1 MNRFSARVVLLIF
14 PLFLGCPAWAQTS
27 APRVEVAKTRS
38 KSSAAKVAPIA
49 RQQLFGSIP
58 VSTRSEQARKFV
70 EISLDQY
77 ENHIVD
83 AALANARNA
92 IKKDPQFALGYATLS
107 LVSLGTIPNSVA
119 LGRAKSLLPR
129 ATPDE
134 QLLVRWMTSISDH
147 DLLPAIT
154 AMNDLVKRYPDNKHV
169 LYIVA
174 NWLYVQDYDR
184 SRQILETIRRLD
196 PDFPPALNLLGYAY
210 IQTGTPDPE
219 KAVASLKRYAEL
231 LPDSPNPQDSLGEV
245 LRLSGDDEGSLE
257 HYSAALNIDPT
268 FISSHYGIGDTSALM
283 GNYARARAAY
293 DDAIVIANNPRDRSH
308 SEFQKALV
316 YFWEGQP
323 AEGRKALDAVN
334 EKARRQKEPYSQ
346 FEIAF
351 GRAMLAADPSLELEQ
366 LRSLEIWL
374 QDPIDGLS
382 EADRGNYRAQVLRER
397 VRISAARGE
406 TALAEANIRKLEQ
419 LAAQSRDLLVENYY
433 ESARGYLLA
442 AKGDFSNA
450 VDELATDPHSLLAL
464 DQLAAAQEKL
474 GYASAAEATRTRIK
488 YLRAPT
494 VDWYLL
500 TTGRAYNPLRK
511 STTQESGQALPP
523 FAASYSR

>member
-1 MNRFSARVVLLIF
+1 MNRFSARVLLLFF
-14 PLFLGCPAWAQTS
+14 PSLLGSPAWAQTT
-27 APRVEVAKTRS
+27 APHVEVAKART
-38 KSSAAKVAPIA
+38 KSSAAKVAPIT
-49 RQQLFGSIP
+49 RQQLFGTIP
-58 VSTRSEQARKFV
+58 VSTRSEQARRFV
-70 EISLDQY
+70 EIALDKY

-83 AALANARNA
+83 GALANARSA

-107 LVSLGTIPNSVA
+107 LASLGSIPNSAA
-119 LGRAKSLLPR
+119 LGRAKALLPR

-134 QLLVRWMTSISDH
+134 QLLIRWMTSISDRE
-147 DLLPAIT
+147 LLPAIS
-154 AMNDLVKRYPDNKHV
+154 AMNDLLKRYPDNKHV
-169 LYIVA
+169 LYILA
-174 NWLYVQDYDR
+174 DWLYSQQDYGR
-184 SRQILETIRRLD
+184 SRQMLETVQQLD

-210 IQTGTPDPE
+210 IQTGTPDPV
-219 KAVASLKRYAEL
+219 KAIASLQRYAEV
-231 LPDSPNPQDSLGEV
+231 LPNSPNPQDSLGEV
-245 LRLSGDDEGSLE
+245 LRLSGDDQGSLD
-257 HYSAALNIDPT
+257 HYSAALQIDPT
-268 FISSHYGIGDTSALM
+268 YISSRYGLGDTSALM
-283 GNYARARAAY
+283 GNYLRARAEY
-293 DDAIVIANNPRDRSH
+293 DDAISVANNPRDRSH

-346 FEIAF
+346 FEIGF
-351 GRAMLAADPSLELEQ
+351 GRAMLAADPSVELEQ

-419 LAAQSRDLLVENYY
+419 LADSSRDLLVANSY

-442 AKGDFSNA
+442 AKGDLAGA
-450 VDELATDPHSLLAL
+450 VDELAADPRSLLVL
-464 DQLAAAQEKL
+464 EQFAAAQAKL
-474 GYASAAEATRTRIK
+474 GNASAAEATRTRIK

-494 VDWYLL
+494 IEWYLL
-500 TTGRAYNPLRK
+500 TTTP
-511 STTQESGQALPP
+511 
-523 FAASYSR
+523 AAN